1 MIVVDG
7 LDGEEVTGKID
18 DARLAE
24 LVETTT
30 TPSHQRITSRIP
42 AVTLEGLLDT
52 PATVRMRAARPRPVP
67 PPQRAPTLVSVQPSP
82 LPRLP
87 NELPAATPAPLQ
99 LAPPPAALP
108 TPAPAPTPPVR
119 MPPTPLTA
127 STLPLP
133 PLPPLPPVTPPPP
146 RASTLVAR
154 SPALL
159 DLPPPRRHLRS
170 SVVVAISCVSTLVIG
185 LVAGA
190 LLL

>member
-7 LDGEEVTGKID
+7 PDGEEVTGKID

-42 AVTLEGLLDT
+42 AATLDGLLEAPA

-67 PPQRAPTLVSVQPSP
+67 PPQRAPTLVSVQPPP

-87 NELPAATPAPLQ
+87 TELPA
-99 LAPPPAALP
+99 PP
-108 TPAPAPTPPVR
+108 
-119 MPPTPLTA
+119 
-127 STLPLP
+127 
-133 PLPPLPPVTPPPP
+133 PPPP
-146 RASTLVAR
+146 RASRRVAR
-154 SPALL
+154 SPAPQPAT
-159 DLPPPRRHLRS
+159 PPQRHLRS